1 MKLFWS
7 PASPFARKVRCIA
20 REKGLAQRIE
30 EIEVPVYNDPAELIA
45 ANPLGKIPALVL
57 ADGEA
62 LYDSPVICAY
72 LDAHPEGQGPALCPT
87 SGIDRWRVLRAEAL
101 ADGAMDLALSLTYE
115 KLRKPEAERSPTSAA
130 RWRGQLRRAVSAMTQ
145 EIAGLPQ
152 GFTLGHLSLACA
164 LGYLDLRHPDMGWR
178 EGQSELAGWYE
189 EIARRPSLAET
200 APPTA

>member
-1 MKLFWS
+1 
-7 PASPFARKVRCIA
+7 
-20 REKGLAQRIE
+20 
-30 EIEVPVYNDPAELIA
+30 
-45 ANPLGKIPALVL
+45 
-57 ADGEA
+57 
-62 LYDSPVICAY
+62 
-72 LDAHPEGQGPALCPT
+72 
-87 SGIDRWRVLRAEAL
+87 
-101 ADGAMDLALSLTYE
+101 
-115 KLRKPEAERSPTSAA
+115 
-130 RWRGQLRRAVSAMTQ
+130 VSAMTQ